1 MTRFLFRCGKKLLG
15 LTLSLLLLSLLVFY
29 AARLAPGDPLASYY
43 GDRVERLTPAERAA
57 AEERLGL
64 SDPIHVQYGRW
75 LSGALHGD
83 FGISY
88 KYKAPV
94 TEVIA
99 GRMGNTLLL
108 GGVGFVLIFTLAPLL
123 AILCVW
129 YEGRW
134 PDRLVCKAGTV
145 VSGVPGFWL
154 SLLLILVFSVTLHL
168 LPSGGAYTVGHG
180 GGWWDRAVH
189 LVLPLTVVVSGHLWY
204 YAYLLRSRLAEEVRT
219 DYVILA
225 KAKGLSRW
233 TVLVRHCLRGVLPS
247 YLSLMAISVPHI
259 LGGTCIVETVFA
271 YPGIGALVY
280 ESARYQDYHL
290 LTALCLLTGG
300 TVMLCSMAAQAVNR
314 RLDPRV
320 RSGGEEAVLHV

>member
-1 MTRFLFRCGKKLLG
+1 MTHSLLRGGKQLLG
-15 LTLSLLLLSLLVFY
+15 FVLSLLVLSLLVFY

-43 GDRVERLTPAERAA
+43 GSRVEKLSPEERAA

-64 SDPIHVQYGRW
+64 NDPIHVQYGRW
-75 LSGALHGD
+75 LTNALHGD

-134 PDRLVCKAGTV
+134 PDRLVEKLGTV
-145 VSGVPGFWL
+145 VSCVPEFWL
-154 SLLLILVFSVTLHL
+154 SLLLILVFSVTLRL

-204 YAYLLRSRLAEEVRT
+204 YAYLLRSRLAEEVRA
-219 DYVILA
+219 DYMLLA
-225 KAKGLSRW
+225 KVKGLSRGQ
-233 TVLVRHCLRGVLPS
+233 VLARHCLRGVLPS

-259 LGGTCIVETVFA
+259 LGGTYIVETVFS

-280 ESARYQDYHL
+280 ESARYQDYDL